1 MALGLILI
9 SPPSLISP
17 SPFSASPRPLL
28 SLSISM
34 SDRQSIEIFPVEV
47 FADNTDFDRGIRQL
61 IPYYDEML
69 SAIARCIPSQT
80 NHILELGCGTGE
92 LSLKLLESFP
102 QATII
107 ALDYSPRMIE
117 RARQKTETAG
127 YQERWQGFVMDF
139 GDWASG
145 KEIGASIEQFDV
157 CVSSLA
163 IHHLVHSMK
172 LKLFERIKNSL
183 KTGGSFWNADPVML
197 ESSQLAEVYEQVR
210 TDWMAQQGTTIAE
223 VRTKM
228 GTINPYGYSSQDQL
242 ATLEAHL
249 QMLKIAG
256 FDSVAVP
263 WKYYGLAVF
272 GAYIR

>member
-1 MALGLILI
+1 
-9 SPPSLISP
+9 
-17 SPFSASPRPLL
+17 
-28 SLSISM
+28 M
-34 SDRQSIEIFPVEV
+34 SDRQAVEIFPGEV
-47 FADNTDFDRGIRQL
+47 FADNADFDRGIRQL

-69 SAIARCIPSQT
+69 ATIAHCVPSQASC
-80 NHILELGCGTGE
+80 ILELGCGTGE
-92 LSLKLLESFP
+92 LSLKLLESCP
-102 QATII
+102 KATIV

-117 RARQKTETAG
+117 SAKQKAEVAG
-127 YQERWQGFVMDF
+127 YGKRWQGFVMDF

-145 KEIGASIEQFDV
+145 REIDAIANLFDA

-172 LKLFERIKNSL
+172 LKLFERIRASL
-183 KTGGSFWNADPVML
+183 KPGGSFWNADPVML
-197 ESSQLAEVYEQVR
+197 ESSQLSEVYEKVR
-210 TDWMAQQGTTIAE
+210 EDWIAKQETTIDE

-228 GTINPYGYSSQDQL
+228 GTVNPYGYSSQDQL

-272 GAYIR
+272 GAYIEN